1 MPKLGAMKKAYAR
14 VEKTG
19 KVYSDASRKY
29 NHDEAEGEE
38 DGNVWN
44 FLIPM
49 LTLVGVAVV
58 TGDILAAVIISL
70 FVCYTLKRCLLM
82 KPESMEQD
90 R

>member
-1 MPKLGAMKKAYAR
+1 
-14 VEKTG
+14 
-19 KVYSDASRKY
+19 
-29 NHDEAEGEE
+29 
-38 DGNVWN
+38 
-44 FLIPM
+44 M